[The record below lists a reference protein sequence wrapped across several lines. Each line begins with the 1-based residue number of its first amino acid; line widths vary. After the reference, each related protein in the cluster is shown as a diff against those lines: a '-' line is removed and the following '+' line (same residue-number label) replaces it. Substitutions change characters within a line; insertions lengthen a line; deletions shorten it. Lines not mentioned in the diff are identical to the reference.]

1 MIILGYTGFI
11 LHLLVF
17 IKGYEV
23 GLPQAVKKPYKK
35 TNSKYPYPYATPKKG
50 TYIADPAYQRNG
62 TKINPMYEPQDTKI
76 LPKKP
81 SNAPH
86 FAIYRL
92 ADDSSGLPEGYK
104 DHPSATSATDFM
116 PLPLDTP
123 KVLHDDNFYRK
134 HMDPEPFTYTGSVV
148 SHTAYGF

>member
-11 LHLLVF
+11 IHLLVF
-17 IKGYEV
+17 VKGYEV
-23 GLPQAVKKPYKK
+23 GLPPASKKSHK
-35 TNSKYPYPYATPKKG
+35 NSKYPYPHATPKKG
-50 TYIADPAYQRNG
+50 TYIADPRYQING
-62 TKINPMYEPQDTKI
+62 TKTNPMYKPQDTKI

-104 DHPSATSATDFM
+104 DHPTATSATDFI
-116 PLPLDTP
+116 PIPVDKP
-123 KVLHDDNFYRK
+123 RVLHDDNFYLK
-134 HMDPEPFTYTGSVV
+134 HMDPEPFSYNGSLVP
-148 SHTAYGF
+148 HTAYGF